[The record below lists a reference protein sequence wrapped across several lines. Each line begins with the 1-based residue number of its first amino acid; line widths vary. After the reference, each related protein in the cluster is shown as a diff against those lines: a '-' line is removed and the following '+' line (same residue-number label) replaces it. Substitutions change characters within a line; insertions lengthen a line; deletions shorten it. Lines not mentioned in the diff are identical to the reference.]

1 MADFSLPIRTTMEDV
16 EALTGYLVTKPIGAT
31 LAEAKAIVDGSV
43 LDGRKLNAM
52 KAWDLIEENG
62 GRLRL
67 TDRGRRGAKDKGAAL
82 SAILMEVIHAI
93 PAYAAIIERAAHKS
107 EFTITAVEVASHWHD
122 HFKNV
127 ASSAE
132 KILNDQAVCF
142 FQLAQG
148 ADLGELIVGR
158 KGSPTRFEFSKDAVM
173 AFVEGAPPP
182 ILETPEPDDE
192 QEAPEPQVNNGA
204 AAKLPVAP
212 KPTAIQRVFITHGKN
227 KKVLEQ
233 IKEIVSF
240 GNFIPV
246 VAQERESAAKPVPDK
261 VMDEMRS
268 CQAAVIH
275 VSAEGAYTDAGGKE
289 HPHINENVLIEI
301 GAAMALYRANFILVV
316 EDGLR
321 LPSNLSGLY
330 ECRYVGDEL
339 NNAATM
345 KLLKAFN
352 EFREKVAS
360 E

>member
-1 MADFSLPIRTTMEDV
+1 MDVSLPIRTTMEDV
-16 EALTGYLVTKPIGAT
+16 EALTAYLVTKPIGAT
-31 LAEAKAIVDGSV
+31 LAEAKAVVDGSV

-67 TDRGRRGAKDKGAAL
+67 TERGRRGAKDKGAAL
-82 SAILMEVIHAI
+82 AAVLTEVIHAI

-107 EFTITAVEVASHWHD
+107 EFTITAVEAASHWHD

-127 ASSAE
+127 ASPAE

-173 AFVEGAPPP
+173 AFAEGAPIP
-182 ILETPEPDDE
+182 IFQTPELDDE
-192 QEAPEPQVNNGA
+192 QEALAPRESNG
-204 AAKLPVAP
+204 VAVRLQ
-212 KPTAIQRVFITHGKN
+212 KPAAIQRVFITHGKN

-261 VMDEMRS
+261 VMDEMRN

-275 VSAEGAYTDAGGKE
+275 VSAEGVHTDTSGKE
-289 HPHINENVLIEI
+289 RAHINENVLIEI

-316 EDGLR
+316 EDGLQ

-352 EFREKVAS
+352 EFREKVAA

>member
-1 MADFSLPIRTTMEDV
+1 MDSLPIRTTIDDV
-16 EALTGYLVTKPIGAT
+16 KALAAYLVTKPIGAT
-31 LAEAKAIVDGSV
+31 PTEAKAIVDSSV

-52 KAWDLIEENG
+52 KAWGIIEENS

-67 TDRGRRGAKDKGAAL
+67 TDRGRRGAKDKGAAIATVL
-82 SAILMEVIHAI
+82 IEVIRSI
-93 PAYAAIIERAAHKS
+93 PAYAAVVERAAHKS
-107 EFTITAVEVASHWHD
+107 EKTVTAVEVASHWHD
-122 HFKNV
+122 HFTSV
-127 ASSAE
+127 ASSNE

-142 FQLAQG
+142 FQVAQG
-148 ADLGELIVGR
+148 ADLGELVIGR
-158 KGSPTRFEFSKDAVM
+158 KGSPTRFEFDEDAVSLF
-173 AFVEGAPPP
+173 AGESSFDHSQEDDVDR
-182 ILETPEPDDE
+182 EPD
-192 QEAPEPQVNNGA
+192 V
-204 AAKLPVAP
+204 K
-212 KPTAIQRVFITHGKN
+212 KPPLASPTIEVVVPMKPAAIQRVFITHGKN

-233 IKEIVSF
+233 IKEIVAF
-240 GNFIPV
+240 GNFVPV

-275 VSAEGAYTDAGGKE
+275 VSTEGTYTNAAGNE
-289 HPHINENVLIEI
+289 RPHINENVLIEI

-316 EDGLR
+316 EDGLQ

-352 EFREKVAS
+352 EFREKVAA
-360 E
+360 

>member
-1 MADFSLPIRTTMEDV
+1 MADFSLPIRTTIEDV
-16 EALTGYLVTKPIGAT
+16 EALLGYLVTKPIGAT
-31 LAEAKAIVDGSV
+31 LAEARAVVDASV

-52 KAWDLIEENG
+52 KTWDLIEENG
-62 GRLRL
+62 GRIRL
-67 TDRGRRGAKDKGAAL
+67 TEKGRRGAKDRGASL
-82 SAILMEVIHAI
+82 SIVLLEVIHAI

-107 EFTITAVEVASHWHD
+107 EFTVTAVEVASHWHD
-122 HFKNV
+122 HFKGV
-127 ASSAE
+127 VSSAE

-158 KGSPTRFEFSKDAVM
+158 KGSPTRFEFSKDAVTGF
-173 AFVEGAPPP
+173 AEGSSAPTPEVPQYAEKDVPDPPP
-182 ILETPEPDDE
+182 S
-192 QEAPEPQVNNGA
+192 NHA
-204 AAKLPVAP
+204 AANTLAVAP
-212 KPTAIQRVFITHGKN
+212 KLAAIQRVFITHGKN
-227 KKVLEQ
+227 KKVLDQ

-240 GNFIPV
+240 GNFVPV

-261 VMDEMRS
+261 VMDEMRN

-275 VSAEGAYTDAGGKE
+275 VGAEGTYTDANGKE
-289 HPHINENVLIEI
+289 QPHINENVLIEI

-330 ECRYVGDEL
+330 ECRYIGDEL

-352 EFREKVAS
+352 EFREKLAI
-360 E
+360 

>member
-1 MADFSLPIRTTMEDV
+1 MTDFSLPIRTTMEDV

-31 LAEAKAIVDGSV
+31 LAEARAVVDGSV

-62 GRLRL
+62 GRIRL
-67 TDRGRRGAKDKGAAL
+67 TERGRRGAKDKGVAL
-82 SAILMEVIHAI
+82 SAVLLEVIHAI
-93 PAYAAIIERAAHKS
+93 PAYAAVIERAVHKS
-107 EFTITAVEVASHWHD
+107 EFTVTAVEIASHWHD
-122 HFKNV
+122 HFKSV

-158 KGSPTRFEFSKDAVM
+158 KGSPTRFEFSKDAVTVF
-173 AFVEGAPPP
+173 AEGTVASVTEVPEYVEKQD
-182 ILETPEPDDE
+182 TPD
-192 QEAPEPQVNNGA
+192 PQLNNDA
-204 AAKLPVAP
+204 ATTLTIVPKL
-212 KPTAIQRVFITHGKN
+212 TSIQRVFITHGKN

-261 VMDEMRS
+261 VMDEMRG

-275 VSAEGAYTDAGGKE
+275 VSAEGTYTDAGGKE

-352 EFREKVAS
+352 EFREKVAAV
-360 E
+360 